1 MSDTEPDAMPHGDGT
16 SSPPPLDAVAAAGV
30 PPWLQVAGGYAWRL
44 AAIGVV
50 GYYTLFLLGR
60 LSVVV
65 LPVFIAIILATLCM
79 PAADWLRDRGVP
91 SAAAAG
97 IVVLG
102 GLTAIIGLLA
112 AIAPSFASQI
122 TELRPTIED
131 GFESLLET
139 AATFGYDQARLDEL
153 LGQAREQLSGSASS
167 IASGVGTGLAV
178 ALEGL
183 TGLLLLV
190 VLLFFFV
197 KDKDEITGWMLA
209 RTPAGRRE
217 AVRAV
222 GGRAWQAL
230 AGYVRGTAT
239 IAAIDAVAIGVGLA
253 IIGVPLV
260 LPLSLL
266 VFLGAFL
273 PVIGAFLAGLVATL
287 VALAAGGIT
296 TALFTLGLI
305 VAVQQVEGNVLHPMI
320 MRRAVA
326 LHPVV
331 VLVGLAVG
339 ATLAG
344 IVGAFLSLPVMAV
357 ATSVGNELR
366 VRAEG
371 ATGPATTAEEASAA
385 G

>member
-1 MSDTEPDAMPHGDGT
+1 VTDPSADAHPLPGGGGD
-16 SSPPPLDAVAAAGV
+16 AAGV
-30 PPWLQVAGGYAWRL
+30 PPWLVVAGGYAWRI
-44 AAIGVV
+44 AVMGVV
-50 GYYTLFLLGR
+50 GYYALFLLGR
-60 LSVVV
+60 LSAVV
-65 LPVFIAIILATLCM
+65 LPIVIAVILATLCM
-79 PAADWLRDRGVP
+79 PAVDALRARGVP
-91 SAAAAG
+91 SAGAAA
-97 IVVLG
+97 IVVVG
-102 GLTAIIGLLA
+102 GLAAIIGLLV

-122 TELRPTIED
+122 ADLRPTVEQGID
-131 GFESLLET
+131 SLLES
-139 AATFGYDQARLDEL
+139 AAGFGYDQARLDEL
-153 LGQAREQLSGSASS
+153 LGQVREQLSGSAST
-167 IASGVGTGLAV
+167 IVSGVGSGLAV

-197 KDKDEITGWMLA
+197 KDKDEITGWMIA
-209 RTPAGRRE
+209 RTPPGQRE
-217 AVRAV
+217 LVRAV
-222 GGRAWQAL
+222 GARAWQAM

-239 IAAIDAVAIGVGLA
+239 IAAIDAVAIGIGLA
-253 IIGVPLV
+253 LIQVPLV
-260 LPLSLL
+260 LPLALL

-287 VALAAGGIT
+287 VALAAGGLT
-296 TALFTLGLI
+296 KALLTLALI

-331 VLVGLAVG
+331 VLVGLAIG

-357 ATSVGNELR
+357 TTAVGNELR

-371 ATGPATTAEEASAA
+371 AAVPTADTYGTAPDAT
-385 G
+385 